1 MSSIPSPPIRD
12 FYDSDGNIRKDRVY
26 GYLNSLFGATEP
38 NYTREITFKL
48 PSLAVPAIFNEP
60 TQKFSVNENN
70 IDPNI
75 KPFTLYHFFNDE
87 KSHPHKNYELIQKIT
102 LKPKHT
108 LMQKVI
114 IKSLNSSGRFVF
126 IVPVRLN
133 SEDMMIFVR
142 QSSTSFLGGSRFGW
156 GDFNIKL
163 SDRIEERM
171 RGGKKGYTQYL
182 FRLGGKLYPTYKALY
197 STNPK
202 TRTLNY
208 SSMGFQT

>member
-1 MSSIPSPPIRD
+1 MSSIPSPPIRE

-38 NYTREITFKL
+38 NYTRKITFKL

-60 TQKFSVNENN
+60 TQKVSVDENN
-70 IDPNI
+70 LDPNI
-75 KPFTLYHFFNDE
+75 KPFTLYQFFNDKESTPE
-87 KSHPHKNYELIQKIT
+87 KDYEL
-102 LKPKHT
+102 KPTIRNKSRHT
-108 LMQKVI
+108 LIQTVI

-133 SEDMMIFVR
+133 SERMMIFIR
-142 QSSTSFLGGSRFGW
+142 QSSASFLSGRTLNW
-156 GDFNIKL
+156 TDFNTKL
-163 SDRIEERM
+163 SDRFSV
-171 RGGKKGYTQYL
+171 YNS
-182 FRLGGKLYPTYKALY
+182 FRIGSKRYPTYKALY

-208 SSMGFQT
+208 SETGFKT